1 MGRPSFLVFALLAL
15 GGCSTDLSGLGDELV
30 DSSSSDD
37 TSSSGDDTAVD
48 EDTAVVEDSGV
59 DSTVDSAVD
68 SSTVVDSVV
77 DGTVD
82 GPTDS
87 AAPDVA
93 DSAVVDAAVDAADS
107 AVTPDV
113 AIDAAPDT
121 VVVDSVTDT
130 GPTLVSTP
138 GKVECVAGLCGKK
151 FCCGAPKLSG
161 GYDWQC
167 VDNCGFFGV
176 GTLDYACDEKA
187 DCSGSQV
194 CCVNLAPFTTTW
206 VGSGCRSSCGSDPQ
220 LCLTNAECPTG
231 KTCTPT
237 AVPSSPFSYATCK

>member
-1 MGRPSFLVFALLAL
+1 MRRPFLVFALLAL
-15 GGCSTDLSGLGDELV
+15 GAWGCSTDASGLGDELV

-48 EDTAVVEDSGV
+48 EDTAAIEDSGV
-59 DSTVDSAVD
+59 DSSIVDSGVDSAVD
-68 SSTVVDSVV
+68 STAI
-77 DGTVD
+77 
-82 GPTDS
+82 DS

-93 DSAVVDAAVDAADS
+93 DSASTDDGVDATDS
-107 AVTPDV
+107 ALVPDV
-113 AIDAAPDT
+113 VLVDSAADT
-121 VVVDSVTDT
+121 VVVDAPTDT
-130 GPTLVSTP
+130 GPVLVSTA
-138 GKVECVAGLCGKK
+138 GKIECAAGLCGKK
-151 FCCGAPKLSG
+151 YCCGAPKLTG

-176 GTLDYACDEKA
+176 GAIDYACDEKA

-194 CCVNLAPFTTTW
+194 CCVNTALSAW
-206 VGSGCRSSCGSDPQ
+206 VGSGCRSSCGGDPQ

-237 AVPSSPFSYATCK
+237 SVPSSSFSFATCK